1 MSKFTL
7 VSLIVLTL
15 TLSFLFSIVTVEAG
29 ECKDRCEDVMLK
41 KKMLAAQE
49 YNTQVLERKGN
60 CYGYSGARAIRD
72 CFRRQ
77 AILGDPVAGLNKSGN
92 RMDNLLIE
100 LEYHKCTRAC
110 N

>member
-77 AILGDPVAGLNKSGN
+77 AILGDPIAGFNKTSKN
-92 RMDNLLIE
+92 MQDILINAD
-100 LEYHKCTRAC
+100 HNKCIKAC
-110 N
+110 D